1 MKFLGSNGRSP
12 FQGVK
17 WTEQKPSIKLRDGKP
32 SDVTQGPKLQ
42 GKKSGDFNLRPQ
54 EECVKIL
61 QLSPGPELQKVGI
74 FASSTEP
81 QSQCVETV
89 PLHHGPQ
96 LENKKK
102 SVFYDKKYLQN
113 LGFSL
118 KESHPKS

>member
-1 MKFLGSNGRSP
+1 VKFLGSNGRSP

-61 QLSPGPELQKVGI
+61 QLSPGPELQKGGN
-74 FASSTEP
+74 FASSSEP
-81 QSQCVETV
+81 QYQCVETV
-89 PLHHGPQ
+89 MA
-96 LENKKK
+96 
-102 SVFYDKKYLQN
+102 VWTAA
-113 LGFSL
+113 
-118 KESHPKS
+118 